1 MPRIRPENTETR
13 PGNMRKMPSTARTW
27 QKPGRKATAL
37 PPGKGPVLLKS
48 GQIQPGSGRKVMPTR
63 TELQMQDL
71 LKPGQRLLGPGR
83 KVQQNRM
90 GFPEPS
96 PPRPG
101 QKHLPRAAEAS
112 ASAKAADT
120 SAKASASSATAAKA
134 SQEEAA
140 TQATMARQSAE
151 SAAEKLAQMQINL
164 KVKANVDSPVL
175 TGTPAAPTPAA
186 NAQSTQIANVAYVK
200 QKIAELVNGSDA
212 SLDTLKELADA
223 LGNVT

>member
-101 QKHLPRAAEAS
+101 QKHLPKVLPKHPPVPRPRTPVPKPLPAV
-112 ASAKAADT
+112 
-120 SAKASASSATAAKA
+120 
-134 SQEEAA
+134 Q
-140 TQATMARQSAE
+140 RQP
-151 SAAEKLAQMQINL
+151 KPPRKRPPPRPPWPG
-164 KVKANVDSPVL
+164 KVPRVPPRNWLRCRS
-175 TGTPAAPTPAA
+175 
-186 NAQSTQIANVAYVK
+186 I
-200 QKIAELVNGSDA
+200 
-212 SLDTLKELADA
+212 
-223 LGNVT
+223 